1 VGIGQGAARA
11 VQAEIQSLGKNLLV
25 VVPGATTS
33 RGASSGWG
41 GAATLTVRDA
51 EAILREASAV
61 TQVTYV
67 RMRPVQVVYAGS
79 NWATQAQGTTRSYMD
94 ISELELAQGSFFS
107 EQDEG
112 SAARVVVIGQTIVSE
127 LFERGEDPVGA
138 VLRIRD
144 VPFRVVGV
152 LRSKGQSSLGRDR
165 DDILLMPFATA
176 ERRVI
181 GSQIV
186 GLVDQ
191 ILVSSVSEEQTELA
205 RQQIEDILRD
215 RHRLGMDEQLDF
227 TVRSLQ
233 DVADVAKSTTAIMT
247 SVLLAVASI
256 SLLVGGIGIMN
267 ILLVSVTE
275 RTREIGIRMS
285 VGAKRRHILV
295 QFLMESMMLSV
306 VGGLLG
312 MLLGF
317 TATAVIAM
325 VVGWPFV
332 LSLYVVLGAVVFSAA
347 VGMFFGFYPAQQA
360 SQLDPIA
367 SLRYE

>member
-1 VGIGQGAARA
+1 
-11 VQAEIQSLGKNLLV
+11 
-25 VVPGATTS
+25 
-33 RGASSGWG
+33 
-41 GAATLTVRDA
+41 
-51 EAILREASAV
+51 
-61 TQVTYV
+61 
-67 RMRPVQVVYAGS
+67 M
-79 NWATQAQGTTRSYMD
+79 
-94 ISELELAQGSFFS
+94 
-107 EQDEG
+107 
-112 SAARVVVIGQTIVSE
+112 
-127 LFERGEDPVGA
+127 
-138 VLRIRD
+138 
-144 VPFRVVGV
+144 
-152 LRSKGQSSLGRDR
+152 
-165 DDILLMPFATA
+165 LMPFATA

-181 GSQIV
+181 GSQSV

-215 RHRLGMDEQLDF
+215 RHRLRMDEQLDF

-275 RTREIGIRMS
+275 RTRETGIRMS

-317 TATAVIAM
+317 TATGVIAM

-332 LSLYVVLGAVVFSAA
+332 LSLYVVLGAVVFSAG